1 MSVDKNQLM
10 TAVFLKKKLDQFI
23 KENKQDLEMVME
35 PGDSSSAKF
44 DLDGQ
49 TLTLGKVTMT
59 DPKYGW
65 KVTDPDAL
73 AEWAK
78 DNMPGIGET
87 RFVLSKDGVDSL
99 VREVTERNGAF
110 TDDGE
115 VIPGVEWAT
124 TSNPYVRMAPDKKF
138 DDLFALIANEGRASE
153 LMFKPLGIEANDS
166 DS

>member
-10 TAVFLKKKLDQFI
+10 TAVFLKKQLDKFI

-35 PGDSSSAKF
+35 AGDSSSAKF

-65 KVTDPDAL
+65 KVTDEDAL
-73 AEWAK
+73 AEWAEK
-78 DNMPGIGET
+78 NMPNIGET
-87 RFVLSKDGVDSL
+87 RFILSKPGVEDL
-99 VREVTERNGAF
+99 LREVTERNGAF
-110 TDDGE
+110 TDEGE
-115 VIPGVEWAT
+115 LIPGVEWTT
-124 TSNPYVRMAPDKKF
+124 TSNPYLRIAPDRKF
-138 DDLFALIANEGRASE
+138 EELFTLIGNEGRLGE
-153 LMFKPLGIEANDS
+153 LVFKPLGIESDES